1 MPSDPTLGRQATSRY
16 PALKRGADVA
26 AGLLLLMLSLPVQ
39 AGVAAAVVLRMGRP
53 ILFRQTRIGLQGRS
67 FTLLKFRSMR
77 DGTDG
82 DGDRLTAF
90 GRLLRSTSLDEL
102 PSLVNVVRGDLS
114 LVGPRPL
121 LPEYL
126 PLYDPVQAR
135 RHEVRPG
142 ITGLAQVS
150 GRNLLSWAEQFR
162 LDVDYVDRISPGLDA
177 WILLRTVGKVLGQEG
192 ITAPG
197 EQSRQRFTG
206 GTH

>member
-1 MPSDPTLGRQATSRY
+1 MGWSPVPERY
-16 PALKRGADVA
+16 RGLKRCADLA
-26 AGLLLLMLSLPVQ
+26 AGLLLLAISLPLQ
-39 AGVAAAVVLRMGRP
+39 AGVATAVALRMGRP
-53 ILFRQTRIGLQGRS
+53 ILFRQQRIGLQGRS
-67 FTLLKFRSMR
+67 FTLLKFRTMSE
-77 DGTDG
+77 GTDA
-82 DGDRLTAF
+82 DGERLTAL
-90 GRLLRSTSLDEL
+90 GRLLRRTSLDEL
-102 PSLVNVVRGDLS
+102 PSLVNVVCGDLS

-126 PLYDPVQAR
+126 PLYDSVQAR

-162 LDVDYVDRISPGLDA
+162 LDVDYVDRLSPGLDA
-177 WILLRTVGKVLGQEG
+177 WILFRTVGKVLGQEG

-206 GTH
+206 CTH